1 MGRCGNWFPDDAF
14 GYLGTAFFVAYM
26 VSNAFSGLVINKLGT
41 RLGYALCM
49 GGALFQALSGNTVKT
64 LSESMGILPL
74 TIIFS

>member
-1 MGRCGNWFPDDAF
+1 
-14 GYLGTAFFVAYM
+14 M
-26 VSNAFSGLVINKLGT
+26 VSNAFSGFVIDKLGT